1 MPPRK
6 LKGAAKASY
15 KRRASSR
22 TPKPPSRLLEDAA
35 SPPPTNTVR
44 REKRPK
50 TVIELEDEDAPVD
63 TISRFDDFQV
73 FVLVT
78 RQKNHRYPQAH
89 WTVNPVKSWA
99 DQEQLLID
107 VALEELRHDHMVV
120 EGVNKYSLKPNISW
134 KVCRGRSR
142 DAPWCRLRTEDDWEG
157 FIDAVHTE
165 RNTPKVEWSA
175 FILIETHYDPTRAA
189 SQFEFDQ
196 QTPLHP
202 SQTQSRARKPLIPR
216 PRHSATNTALQGISN
231 ELANDPQRY
240 KRILAVQTL
249 QAKHKCAKHHQQY
262 CYVHPFSGYHRYIS
276 NDLLNLW
283 SKYLVAKEHGVTV
296 EDPPIHDPL
305 FAELLKPYKSTDQS
319 ETPESRHSSSG
330 MPQLPTPVTAPRFD
344 LLPLPPSSQPTPTPT
359 PTTIDTQM
367 LRGSSPLQ
375 GPAADDLDGF
385 LAYVKTKVP
394 EYIDFDCQTVRD
406 AIIDNGVVLDD
417 LKNIDPNGLPP
428 VKHGWVRIMRKWWP
442 VWKGIQR
449 EQQSKPRGPLG
460 LKETPS
466 EVYESQE
473 FDESFDL

>member
-63 TISRFDDFQV
+63 TISRFDGFQV

-78 RQKNHRYPQAH
+78 RQKNHRFPQAH

-189 SQFEFDQ
+189 SQFE
-196 QTPLHP
+196 
-202 SQTQSRARKPLIPR
+202 
-216 PRHSATNTALQGISN
+216 
-231 ELANDPQRY
+231 
-240 KRILAVQTL
+240 
-249 QAKHKCAKHHQQY
+249 
-262 CYVHPFSGYHRYIS
+262 
-276 NDLLNLW
+276 
-283 SKYLVAKEHGVTV
+283 
-296 EDPPIHDPL
+296 
-305 FAELLKPYKSTDQS
+305 
-319 ETPESRHSSSG
+319 
-330 MPQLPTPVTAPRFD
+330 
-344 LLPLPPSSQPTPTPT
+344 
-359 PTTIDTQM
+359 
-367 LRGSSPLQ
+367 GSSPLQ

-417 LKNIDPNGLPP
+417 LRNIDPNGLPP

-460 LKETPS
+460 LEETPF

>member
-50 TVIELEDEDAPVD
+50 TVIELEDEDAP
-63 TISRFDDFQV
+63 
-73 FVLVT
+73 
-78 RQKNHRYPQAH
+78 NHRYPQAP
-89 WTVNPVKSWA
+89 WTVNPVRSWA
-99 DQEQLLID
+99 DQGQLLID
-107 VALEELRHDHMVV
+107 VALEELSHDHMVV
-120 EGVNKYSLKPNISW
+120 EGVNKYSLKPNINW

-165 RNTPKVEWSA
+165 RNTPKVKW
-175 FILIETHYDPTRAA
+175 AA
-189 SQFEFDQ
+189 SQFELDQ

-202 SQTQSRARKPLIPR
+202 SQTQKM
-216 PRHSATNTALQGISN
+216 
-231 ELANDPQRY
+231 
-240 KRILAVQTL
+240 ILAVQTL

-460 LKETPS
+460 LEETPF

>member
-22 TPKPPSRLLEDAA
+22 TPKPPSCLLEDAA

-262 CYVHPFSGYHRYIS
+262 CY
-276 NDLLNLW
+276 
-283 SKYLVAKEHGVTV
+283 A
-296 EDPPIHDPL
+296 L
-305 FAELLKPYKSTDQS
+305 FVQYASTTYTSDCTS
-319 ETPESRHSSSG
+319 IRS
-330 MPQLPTPVTAPRFD
+330 TAAT
-344 LLPLPPSSQPTPTPT
+344 PSSQPTPTPT

-460 LKETPS
+460 LEETPF
-466 EVYESQE
+466 EVYES
-473 FDESFDL
+473 

>member
-63 TISRFDDFQV
+63 AISRFDDFQV

-78 RQKNHRYPQAH
+78 GKR
-89 WTVNPVKSWA
+89 TTG
-99 DQEQLLID
+99 QLLID
-107 VALEELRHDHMVV
+107 VALEELSHDHMVV
-120 EGVNKYSLKPNISW
+120 EGVNKYSLKPNINW

-165 RNTPKVEWSA
+165 RNTPKVKWSA

-189 SQFEFDQ
+189 SQFELDQ

-202 SQTQSRARKPLIPR
+202 SQTQKM
-216 PRHSATNTALQGISN
+216 
-231 ELANDPQRY
+231 
-240 KRILAVQTL
+240 ILAVQTL

-283 SKYLVAKEHGVTV
+283 SKYLVAKEHGVTA
-296 EDPPIHDPL
+296 EDPPFHDPL
-305 FAELLKPYKSTDQS
+305 FAGLLTPYKSTDQS

-344 LLPLPPSSQPTPTPT
+344 LPPLSPSSKPTPTPT

-394 EYIDFDCQTVRD
+394 EYIDFNCQTVRD
-406 AIIDNGVVLDD
+406 AIVDNGVVLDD

-449 EQQSKPRGPLG
+449 EQQSKPREPLG
-460 LKETPS
+460 LEVTPF